1 MTKKENNNKIYF
13 GLFIIFIMVSSSVG
27 FMYGGDSNTKKI
39 DDKKYTKT
47 GAGWE
52 VYIDQIESYWVFTY
66 LPTEIDFEIDELNL
80 NDNELNIYAEGY
92 DKEYIDEFKF
102 VLLYKGIVIHEVEEL
117 DCNSNTWVLESN
129 TLNSEVIKENNC
141 VYLKGNINKFI
152 DGLTYKIFGVI

>member
-1 MTKKENNNKIYF
+1 MAKKENNNKIYF

-39 DDKKYTKT
+39 NGHKFTKT

-52 VYIDQIESYWVFTY
+52 TYIDQIESYWAFTY
-66 LPTEIDFEIDELNL
+66 LPNEIDFEIDELNL
-80 NDNELNIYAEGY
+80 NDNELNIYADRY
-92 DKEYIDEFKF
+92 DMEYIDEFKF
-102 VLLYKGIVIHEVEEL
+102 VLLYKGIVINEVDEL
-117 DCNSNTWVLESN
+117 DCNTNTWVLESK
-129 TLNSEVIKENNC
+129 TSNSEIIKENNC